1 MAEKL
6 PFGEGASIN
15 RPPMFCS
22 KIGFKTKKNWFP
34 EA

>member
-15 RPPMFCS
+15 RPPVFCGLITNYG
-22 KIGFKTKKNWFP
+22 KLR
-34 EA
+34 